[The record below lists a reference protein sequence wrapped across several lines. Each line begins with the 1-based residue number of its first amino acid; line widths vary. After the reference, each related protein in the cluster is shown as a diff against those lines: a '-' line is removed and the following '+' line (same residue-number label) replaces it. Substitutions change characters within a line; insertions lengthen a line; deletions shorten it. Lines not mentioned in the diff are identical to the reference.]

1 MKNNMINKQS
11 EIHARCNKICKVHYG
26 NTLYN
31 NLDIVDCYLPNG
43 PANKARSISHYCS
56 CDVLRSI
63 LNNRCLRFSDVRFLN
78 DATEFVEIIPIINHV
93 LDKGKYENAFK
104 KLIQESDEMRQLE
117 SYVQS
122 YTGRIR
128 STGSHETVSYRTYTC
143 SFSGDGDALGLW
155 NSYTLPGDGVSI
167 RFKHAKDIF
176 GVCRKAESADV
187 EKLGNNIIARRGPVI
202 YRDKDKEKCIRRLFE
217 DLNNVFQVA
226 AEDIDKFKN
235 LILASFVDA
244 VNNLRCFFKNE
255 AFEFEKEYRI
265 VLNVPENL
273 LRFDVNSD
281 EFKTGQFKRGNIL
294 IPYIDFP
301 INIKSIKKIVL
312 NPIMKEQDGMFE
324 LGIKELLWQNKMEDV
339 KVYKSRIPLRKYY

>member
-78 DATEFVEIIPIINHV
+78 DATEFVEIIPIINQV

-143 SFSGDGDALGLW
+143 SFSG
-155 NSYTLPGDGVSI
+155 
-167 RFKHAKDIF
+167 
-176 GVCRKAESADV
+176 
-187 EKLGNNIIARRGPVI
+187 
-202 YRDKDKEKCIRRLFE
+202 
-217 DLNNVFQVA
+217 
-226 AEDIDKFKN
+226 
-235 LILASFVDA
+235 
-244 VNNLRCFFKNE
+244 LR
-255 AFEFEKEYRI
+255 I
-265 VLNVPENL
+265 
-273 LRFDVNSD
+273 
-281 EFKTGQFKRGNIL
+281 
-294 IPYIDFP
+294 
-301 INIKSIKKIVL
+301 
-312 NPIMKEQDGMFE
+312 
-324 LGIKELLWQNKMEDV
+324 
-339 KVYKSRIPLRKYY
+339 